1 MSLLSDKDRASLE
14 TIQPDQLAPVKNKE
28 HKNGTSPL
36 ATLYTLSLARSL
48 ALSLSLLRA
57 RALTHSLTHS
67 PGLSLSLSLSLSLAP
82 SRGLTLQMVRMLLLP
97 WVLRYRYQERSQIF
111 PRQSVA
117 RVVVEEEACVTQRP
131 FAAKGRFH

>member
-1 MSLLSDKDRASLE
+1 MPFVLDDLAYTMSLLSDKDRASLE

-36 ATLYTLSLARSL
+36 ATLYT
-48 ALSLSLLRA
+48 
-57 RALTHSLTHS
+57 
-67 PGLSLSLSLSLSLAP
+67 LSLAP